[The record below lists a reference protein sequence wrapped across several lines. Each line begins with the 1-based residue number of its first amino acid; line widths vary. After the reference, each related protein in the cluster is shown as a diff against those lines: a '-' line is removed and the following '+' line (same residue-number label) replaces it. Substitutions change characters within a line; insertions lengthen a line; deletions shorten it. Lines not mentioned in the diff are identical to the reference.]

1 MIGLP
6 VKQLKRYARELGADV
21 TDCVE
26 KSDVV
31 DSIGK
36 KAKHAHWYIDI
47 EDACILLRSVHEPK
61 TKLEKAE
68 MLIDNKVF
76 AALPDTDK
84 HLFAGPAMSKLN
96 PAEREAHPLLDD
108 DCDFFEHRVYP
119 IVGLKPRSYRCI
131 QSPSLMDKDEVDYH
145 SGPEALLYSG
155 PSLWLRTDGV
165 ETEVLPSP
173 TAGGVVVSVGAFA
186 DAVATHEFRV
196 HKGAYLTDRPTLLD
210 RTDTIEETSDKTVIS
225 LAWEME

>member
-61 TKLEKAE
+61 TKLEKASARVTHGTLTLCDLAGSE
-68 MLIDNKVF
+68 DVKRSGSAASWSRLSCPF
-76 AALPDTDK
+76 AAN
-84 HLFAGPAMSKLN
+84 H
-96 PAEREAHPLLDD
+96 
-108 DCDFFEHRVYP
+108 
-119 IVGLKPRSYRCI
+119 
-131 QSPSLMDKDEVDYH
+131 
-145 SGPEALLYSG
+145 
-155 PSLWLRTDGV
+155 
-165 ETEVLPSP
+165 
-173 TAGGVVVSVGAFA
+173 
-186 DAVATHEFRV
+186 
-196 HKGAYLTDRPTLLD
+196 
-210 RTDTIEETSDKTVIS
+210 
-225 LAWEME
+225 